1 MITDDSRIPLVRV
14 YSLKLSMG
22 LSQFYKEALIT
33 RPPSHE
39 INNAPH
45 VEDVIDITNHEEVMC
60 SYYRFEVLYM
70 LRTYRATNLKAIN
83 LLTCILLIIGV
94 I

>member
-45 VEDVIDITNHEEVMC
+45 VEDVIDITNHEEVILQVMC
-60 SYYRFEVLYM
+60 SYYRFEVF
-70 LRTYRATNLKAIN
+70 RAVSEYFEVP
-83 LLTCILLIIGV
+83 C
-94 I
+94 